1 MGIINFKKIIGDAGK
16 GIIVRANP
24 IKDSEGM
31 EVLQEGRPLP
41 GPRVA
46 RLSLGSEL
54 SEETCAETHQA
65 RDFIG
70 KGQAGGE
77 QQGKGTQEDCS
88 ATWLAVSGLW

>member
-54 SEETCAETHQA
+54 SEETHVLT
-65 RDFIG
+65 
-70 KGQAGGE
+70 K
-77 QQGKGTQEDCS
+77 QEILLGNTTRVES
-88 ATWLAVSGLW
+88 SRVREPRRTALTRGSQSGVL

>member
-41 GPRVA
+41 GPRVGFC
-46 RLSLGSEL
+46 LTVGNEL
-54 SEETCAETHQA
+54 SDETHKLTKQKTLLG
-65 RDFIG
+65 RLPG
-70 KGQAGGE
+70 LRAGG
-77 QQGKGTQEDCS
+77 
-88 ATWLAVSGLW
+88 